1 MPKSIAQSRRDEKSN
16 ELKDLIEKKRVQKTN
31 LLRNSKS
38 ATRAFILS
46 LYLQKIPVFEAYSKF
61 CGVLGDELMEYREFD
76 LWYYQIGNGDADLDC
91 EMSWDPES
99 RGLSDMPL
107 AIVHNILE
115 NIPPL
120 ERFVIRDV
128 SSNLRSLFDYH
139 YPVIKKV
146 TMEVNDGEARLKLNN
161 QESLQQK
168 FRKSDEDEDSNSY
181 LENAMDQLE
190 TITTNNKLEEFELR
204 FGNDPDERNRWE
216 LNGKF
221 RMMFL
226 FLRVQLNSVRKFSI
240 GMLKPHDAQWMFFR
254 FKPRVLEEIE
264 IRHLTVKDTEFDD
277 DEVFEENMEIY
288 KPLTELEHWQKAK
301 KSQNRSG

>member
-1 MPKSIAQSRRDEKSN
+1 
-16 ELKDLIEKKRVQKTN
+16 
-31 LLRNSKS
+31 
-38 ATRAFILS
+38 
-46 LYLQKIPVFEAYSKF
+46 
-61 CGVLGDELMEYREFD
+61 
-76 LWYYQIGNGDADLDC
+76 
-91 EMSWDPES
+91 
-99 RGLSDMPL
+99 
-107 AIVHNILE
+107 
-115 NIPPL
+115 
-120 ERFVIRDV
+120 
-128 SSNLRSLFDYH
+128 
-139 YPVIKKV
+139 
-146 TMEVNDGEARLKLNN
+146 MEVNDGEARLKLNN